1 MIHPHLTKRRVRTF
15 VGFVLAAGLLT
26 QGYRSWAARVDDGFR
41 SAEPTKHSRSAAF
54 AAPSP
59 VEPSIKLSIEEM
71 AGADPVGFFEMALDR
86 YDRGVRDY
94 TCTFSKREL
103 VHGRMTQRQVIEVHF
118 RENPFSVRMKWIE
131 NADKCSR
138 VLYVADKW
146 IKNGLQYAIVEPGAI
161 AKLFVPYVMRPIHG
175 EDARKSSRR
184 TIDQFGLRNSLA
196 LTLKYCKLASQQN
209 ILDFRYTGTGEVDG
223 RSTLVFER
231 HLPYT
236 GEDSAWPDRAL
247 VVHMDK
253 ELLLPVLCTAYADD
267 AKTKLLGEYKIGD
280 IKLNQNLP
288 DSTFSKEGMGL

>member
-1 MIHPHLTKRRVRTF
+1 MIHRHLTKRRVRAL

-26 QGYRSWAARVDDGFR
+26 QGYRSWASRIDEGFR
-41 SAEPTKHSRSAAF
+41 SAVPVKPSRSAAF
-54 AAPSP
+54 AAPSRI
-59 VEPSIKLSIEEM
+59 EPSAKFSIEEI
-71 AGADPVGFFEMALDR
+71 AAADPVGFFEMALDR
-86 YDRGVRDY
+86 YDRSVRDY
-94 TCTFSKREL
+94 TCTFTKREL
-103 VHGRMTQRQVIEVHF
+103 VHGRMTERQVMEVQF

-131 NADKCSR
+131 NPDKCSR
-138 VLYVADKW
+138 VLFVADKW
-146 IKNGLQYAIVEPGAI
+146 VKNGLQYAIVEPGAI

-209 ILDFRYTGTGEVDG
+209 ILDFRYIGTGEVDG
-223 RSTLVFER
+223 RPTLMFER

-247 VVHMDK
+247 VVHLDR
-253 ELLLPVLCTAYADD
+253 ELLLPVLCTAYSDD

-288 DSTFSKEGMGL
+288 DSTFTKEGMGL